1 MDSRVDLGGV
11 EALIEEEEVSGEGAM
26 REVGAVLEVDA
37 AAAATDVGATITIGM
52 VVLEAVLE
60 VVAAVVA
67 LEAVAVVVVVV
78 AVAIEA
84 VLRVENLGA
93 ETIDQGNRGATAGM
107 AIGEASKAVLTR
119 KNLSICLHLLKI
131 KRSLLMINDR

>member
-11 EALIEEEEVSGEGAM
+11 EVLIEEEEVSGEGAM

-67 LEAVAVVVVVV
+67 LEAVAVVVV

-93 ETIDQGNRGATAGM
+93 ETIDQGDRGATAGM